1 MRIFSVR
8 RIFALGFIALIVY
21 GLYATSQWRVFSQCR
36 VTGDDVPRYC
46 VD

>member
-8 RIFALGFIALIVY
+8 RILALGFFALMVY
-21 GLYATSQWRVFSQCR
+21 GLYATSQWRVFSECR